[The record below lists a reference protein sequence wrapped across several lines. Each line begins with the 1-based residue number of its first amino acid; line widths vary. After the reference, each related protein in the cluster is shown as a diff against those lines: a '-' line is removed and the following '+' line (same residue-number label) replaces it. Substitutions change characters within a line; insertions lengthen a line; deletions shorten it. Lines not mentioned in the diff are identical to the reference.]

1 MITTRASGRV
11 VKAPCLGIPKGNL
24 DFRGSPERRF
34 ESCGAHLSF
43 YHFFGQTFA
52 YFAGRQPVCNK
63 IFQLMLEEKLSA
75 HCPARQFTR
84 SLQVVS
90 PLIIPTIHRA

>member
-1 MITTRASGRV
+1 
-11 VKAPCLGIPKGNL
+11 
-24 DFRGSPERRF
+24 
-34 ESCGAHLSF
+34 
-43 YHFFGQTFA
+43 
-52 YFAGRQPVCNK
+52 
-63 IFQLMLEEKLSA
+63 MLEEKLSA